1 MIIRPPVNQTILENG
16 ELRIPCEAQA
26 EPANFTTKWYKDGIP
41 IRKIQ
46 GIGDRAAV
54 LEDGTL
60 RIQLITFEDSG
71 YYGCEVGN
79 GIGQTITQ
87 RAYINVECEFILT
100 ISINPQFCG
109 FEVRDILGSFG
120 WVFSLILVVT
130 GFEVKFFQ
138 NLGVEFEI
146 QKLFDLLKIPSSIF
160 EYYTPLSYH

>member
-1 MIIRPPVNQTILENG
+1 MIIRPPVNQTVLENG

-71 YYGCEVGN
+71 FYGCEVGN

-100 ISINPQFCG
+100 ISINPQFVG
-109 FEVRDILGSFG
+109 SKLEILFGSFG
-120 WVFSLILVVT
+120 WIF
-130 GFEVKFFQ
+130 
-138 NLGVEFEI
+138 
-146 QKLFDLLKIPSSIF
+146 SSICRKSQAQF
-160 EYYTPLSYH
+160 LNTIPPAISLTK

>member
-1 MIIRPPVNQTILENG
+1 MIIRPPVNQTVLENG

-71 YYGCEVGN
+71 FYGCEVGN

-100 ISINPQFCG
+100 ISINPQLCG

-120 WVFSLILVVT
+120 RVFSSILVVT
-130 GFEVKFFQ
+130 PAGSK
-138 NLGVEFEI
+138 
-146 QKLFDLLKIPSSIF
+146 
-160 EYYTPLSYH
+160 

>member
-1 MIIRPPVNQTILENG
+1 MIIRPPVNQTVLENG

-71 YYGCEVGN
+71 FYGCEVGN

-87 RAYINVECEFILT
+87 RAYINVECEFIYTNNFYKSPVLW
-100 ISINPQFCG
+100 
-109 FEVRDILGSFG
+109 VRS
-120 WVFSLILVVT
+120 
-130 GFEVKFFQ
+130 
-138 NLGVEFEI
+138 
-146 QKLFDLLKIPSSIF
+146 
-160 EYYTPLSYH
+160 

>member
-1 MIIRPPVNQTILENG
+1 VIIRPPVNQTILENG

-87 RAYINVECEFILT
+87 RAYINVEYKARVVFTPTVQYIPRGLKGIIKCQT
-100 ISINPQFCG
+100 SANPPIKYITWTKDNRLFQPFKTAG
-109 FEVRDILGSFG
+109 IEALLNGSL
-120 WVFSLILVVT
+120 LIDQ
-130 GFEVKFFQ
+130 VK
-138 NLGVEFEI
+138 NSV
-146 QKLFDLLKIPSSIF
+146 
-160 EYYTPLSYH
+160 